1 MRKKLSTTLELV
13 VPAFLEDAEEHGSIE
28 ENALEAFAHEH
39 DLDEEELAELRAEL
53 EARAVEIVVPAPEE
67 PVEQQPARVEAPAPT
82 DALSLFMHRAG
93 RFPLLTAA
101 EEVALAKRV
110 ERGDAAAKERMINSN
125 LRLVI
130 SIAKRYQRKDLPLLD
145 LVQEGVIGLNRAVE
159 KFDWRRGYKFSTYAT
174 WWIRQSC
181 QRAISNQSATIR
193 IPTHVNER
201 RVKLAGSR
209 NRLETKLGRKPTRE
223 ELAEATELSLLHV
236 DEALDAVEANV
247 SLNRPIG
254 SEEGRRARRPVPR
267 SGGRQPRGGGSGL
280 AAAAARSGER
290 WQSLPERERR
300 IIELRFGVGGE
311 PGGCPRGDRQGARHH
326 ARACSPAR
334 ARGAREARRRAG
346 RGGVTPAASAGPGRG
361 TNRCWSGSARVCS
374 RRALPH
380 TIATMLLSEVG
391 YARPATLEQALGV
404 LGENLGARALA
415 GGQTLIDVMKARAAA
430 PDALVDLNGIPQLKG
445 IELGSDGT
453 LEVGPMTTY
462 TELIASSEARA
473 RPILGEVC
481 AQIAD
486 VQVRNRGT
494 IGGDVCSSDPT
505 NHLPPLM
512 VAIGAQ
518 MTIVGPNGERDG
530 ARRKRSS
537 WAST

>member
-1 MRKKLSTTLELV
+1 VRKKLSTTLELV

-39 DLDEEELAELRAEL
+39 DLDEEELAELRAQL

-67 PVEQQPARVEAPAPT
+67 PVEQQSARVEAPAPT

-201 RVKLAGSR
+201 RVKLARES

-254 SEEGRRARRPVPR
+254 SEEDGELADLFHDPAADSPEEEAVDSLRRSEVRRAI
-267 SGGRQPRGGGSGL
+267 
-280 AAAAARSGER
+280 A
-290 WQSLPERERR
+290 SLPERERR

-311 PGGCPRGDRQGARHH
+311 PVALEAIGKELGITRERVRQLE
-326 ARACSPAR
+326 
-334 ARGAREARRRAG
+334 REALEKLEGELAE
-346 RGGVTPAASAGPGRG
+346 AA
-361 TNRCWSGSARVCS
+361 
-374 RRALPH
+374 
-380 TIATMLLSEVG
+380 
-391 YARPATLEQALGV
+391 
-404 LGENLGARALA
+404 
-415 GGQTLIDVMKARAAA
+415 
-430 PDALVDLNGIPQLKG
+430 
-445 IELGSDGT
+445 
-453 LEVGPMTTY
+453 
-462 TELIASSEARA
+462 
-473 RPILGEVC
+473 
-481 AQIAD
+481 
-486 VQVRNRGT
+486 
-494 IGGDVCSSDPT
+494 
-505 NHLPPLM
+505 
-512 VAIGAQ
+512 
-518 MTIVGPNGERDG
+518 
-530 ARRKRSS
+530 
-537 WAST
+537 